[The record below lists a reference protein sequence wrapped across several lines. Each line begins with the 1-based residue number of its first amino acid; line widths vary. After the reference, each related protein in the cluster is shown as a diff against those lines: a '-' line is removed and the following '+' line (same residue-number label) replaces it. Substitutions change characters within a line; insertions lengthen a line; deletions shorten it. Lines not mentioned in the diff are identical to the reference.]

1 MHDYTFDD
9 LRFMYY
15 TGRSYVKSGTGRDRV
30 YGYRNGVQTKI
41 GDLEVHEWRQLMLD
55 LIECTGEKELFQQL
69 LRWEKEHDPASLSKD
84 ELEFETLR
92 AHSYRIFDDPEW
104 VYFIAFNQ
112 RFRPSYLE
120 TAAVKL
126 CRIMPDCCR
135 TPGLVTQAM
144 IDRGRLCSNGTVCC
158 PICGRWTTYI
168 LLPK

>member
-41 GDLEVHEWRQLMLD
+41 GDLEVREWRQLMLD
-55 LIECTGEKELFQQL
+55 LIERAGEKDLFHQL
-69 LRWEKEHDPASLSKD
+69 LLWEKEQNVIRLSKD
-84 ELEFETLR
+84 ELEFEALR
-92 AHSYRIFDDPEW
+92 DHSYRLFDDPEW
-104 VYFIAFNQ
+104 VDFVAFNQ
-112 RFRPSYLE
+112 RFRPGYLE
-120 TAAVKL
+120 STTVSL

-144 IDRGRLCSNGTVCC
+144 IDRGLRCSGGTVCC
-158 PICGRWTTYI
+158 PICGKWTTFS